1 LSARIEFEAPLYW
14 LFDGV
19 EDFVPT
25 IYWGLKR
32 LEIDKP
38 YEATLKYSTQEF
50 PRSRKKNTYVAV
62 YALLYENPSKKIIY
76 IKFGSYSLYY
86 NTAGLIWA
94 QAPLYARIIGVF
106 RLDRSLENEQIEL
119 LERTCVKHLIE
130 LNKMKLENIK
140 YSTKSPRI
148 NSIIS
153 MWMSVNGVKKKLDD
167 LIDRVEEIV
176 DECFDRLSKIKW
188 IEPIYS
194 SNMWFTPPLKTINVL
209 DHTIEPGIPVKKK
222 QELQNK
228 EAIVLE
234 GSLTIT
240 PMGLCLFQEFVN
252 GAQRIYVDRC
262 RNFFY
267 NFEVLMK

>member
-14 LFDGV
+14 LFGGV

-38 YEATLKYSTQEF
+38 YKVTLKYSTQEF
-50 PRSRKKNTYVAV
+50 PRSRKKNSCVAV
-62 YALLYENPSKKIIY
+62 YALLYEIPSEKIVY

-119 LERTCVKHLIE
+119 LERTCVKHLIK

-140 YSTKSPRI
+140 YSTKSPPI
-148 NSIIS
+148 SSIIS
-153 MWMSVNGVKKKLDD
+153 MWMSVNSVEKNLDE
-167 LIDRVEEIV
+167 LIDRVGEIF
-176 DECFDRLSKIKW
+176 DECFDRLSRIKW
-188 IEPIYS
+188 IEPIYAS
-194 SNMWFTPPLKTINVL
+194 DMWFAPPLKTINML
-209 DHTIEPGIPVKKK
+209 DHTIEPGIPVKK

-228 EAIVLE
+228 EAVVLE
-234 GSLTIT
+234 GLLTIT
-240 PMGLCLFQEFVN
+240 PMGLCLFQEN
-252 GAQRIYVDRC
+252 GVQKIYVDRC

-267 NFEVLMK
+267 NFEVLME